1 MLQRHPRKLS
11 DDEFV
16 FLSSRI
22 NTRDP
27 DRMRAELSD
36 WLKTNARGV
45 LCNEPTRGYP
55 RVLNYLLR
63 TV

>member
-1 MLQRHPRKLS
+1 MDDRDPMFYEKAPSFEDRMFQRHPRKLS

-27 DRMRAELSD
+27 NRMRVELSD
-36 WLKTNARGV
+36 WVKANARG
-45 LCNEPTRGYP
+45 
-55 RVLNYLLR
+55 
-63 TV
+63 